1 MSSLVI
7 DASVAV
13 KWYTQE
19 ENRDEAIKILQAHMG
34 GEIELTSPTLLA
46 YEVINALRYNPSLT
60 PEDQEKAVAALFLIG
75 IDLKPPT
82 QELMKKATRLANKY
96 DITIYDAVYLS
107 QAILQDT
114 NLVTADK
121 ELTEKAQE
129 TGKITELIPLTSK

>member
-60 PEDQEKAVAALFLIG
+60 SEDQEKAVAALFLIG

-82 QELMKKATRLANKY
+82 QELMIKATRLANKY

>member
-46 YEVINALRYNPSLT
+46 YEVINALRYNPFLT

>member
-1 MSSLVI
+1 
-7 DASVAV
+7 
-13 KWYTQE
+13 
-19 ENRDEAIKILQAHMG
+19 MG

-60 PEDQEKAVAALFLIG
+60 SEDQEKAVAALFLIG

-82 QELMKKATRLANKY
+82 QELMIKATRLANKY

>member
-82 QELMKKATRLANKY
+82 QELMIKATRLANKY